1 MESGRKDGLAEEEEE
16 AEKQATQPKLQ
27 LKCCANNFERQFVT
41 RSENWMQKAL
51 RHIAD
56 VASFRLPA
64 WRSPS
69 QFGMGSNVP
78 QSRCRPGYFRRL

>member
-41 RSENWMQKAL
+41 RSEN
-51 RHIAD
+51 
-56 VASFRLPA
+56 
-64 WRSPS
+64 
-69 QFGMGSNVP
+69 
-78 QSRCRPGYFRRL
+78 